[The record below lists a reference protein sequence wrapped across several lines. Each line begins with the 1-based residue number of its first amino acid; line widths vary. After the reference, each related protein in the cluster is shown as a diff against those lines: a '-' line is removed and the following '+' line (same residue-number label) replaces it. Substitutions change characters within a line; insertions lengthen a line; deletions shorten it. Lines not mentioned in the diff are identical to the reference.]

1 MADLKEIRVVVPTL
15 LYVSVHAAS
24 DAEAR
29 KAAVDFLKTE
39 MFIGEGIRMNRMV
52 DSKIA
57 DPILYIKQDIKGKVP
72 LRGVTIEDRSNI
84 DPNA

>member
-57 DPILYIKQDIKGKVP
+57 
-72 LRGVTIEDRSNI
+72 
-84 DPNA
+84 